1 MSIPLPFPPRATP
14 SPPPL
19 PGGKSAIDGAIL
31 PTNHALFFGHA
42 QNPRL
47 HGGQRAIRLPAL

>member
-14 SPPPL
+14 LPPPL
-19 PGGKSAIDGAIL
+19 PGGKSAINGAIF
-31 PTNHALFFGHA
+31 PTHHAFFFGHA

-47 HGGQRAIRLPAL
+47 HRGERAIRLPAL